1 MAYIAPGM
9 PAPKTGTYVL
19 FDRYRVPTGVAVWRE
34 KGDPLPL
41 VTVAGYGPLYYRR
54 VEDAM
59 DDAA

>member
-41 VTVAGYGPLYYRR
+41 VTVAGTDRCTT
-54 VEDAM
+54 DASKTR
-59 DDAA
+59 